1 MLRYWFLKA
10 KKQGRRT
17 DRKYSFRLSFEDF
30 TNLKEFD
37 STQNSD
43 LPFFDLSSIAAATD
57 YFSPDNKLGQGG
69 FGSVYKGLLN
79 NGKEIALHECLDA
92 AIPAM
97 TLLVGANLVKGLEGV
112 RKQLPLVIGITIV
125 RFIALPAIGI

>member
-1 MLRYWFLKA
+1 
-10 KKQGRRT
+10 
-17 DRKYSFRLSFEDF
+17 
-30 TNLKEFD
+30 
-37 STQNSD
+37 
-43 LPFFDLSSIAAATD
+43 
-57 YFSPDNKLGQGG
+57 
-69 FGSVYKGLLN
+69 GLLN